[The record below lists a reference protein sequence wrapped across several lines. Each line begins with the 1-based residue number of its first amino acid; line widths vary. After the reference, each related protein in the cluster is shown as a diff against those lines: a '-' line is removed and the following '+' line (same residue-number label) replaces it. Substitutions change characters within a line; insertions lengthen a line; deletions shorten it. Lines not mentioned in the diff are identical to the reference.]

1 MLSPTRATTRL
12 ILEKGQPAA
21 HTGRRLRTA
30 AAAAAGK
37 IEARRGEERERKEA
51 VELMRRERGERT
63 HTHAR
68 EEGFRNSSPLSR
80 LIRSRLMNARESSG
94 YTRRTFAAPQPPP
107 PSFSFSFAYTYKYTH
122 TRATYIGGR
131 SRGGDRYCLD

>member
-1 MLSPTRATTRL
+1 MPSPTRATTRL

-63 HTHAR
+63 HTHAGG
-68 EEGFRNSSPLSR
+68 GFPKQLAAISTDPIKINER
-80 LIRSRLMNARESSG
+80 AREQRL
-94 YTRRTFAAPQPPP
+94 YAANLRRPAAAAAVVL
-107 PSFSFSFAYTYKYTH
+107 FLL
-122 TRATYIGGR
+122 RVYI
-131 SRGGDRYCLD
+131 